1 MDKKAI
7 IGLITSILP
16 PIVTVVCSILRFPQE
31 KELQQ
36 ESINKAVFK
45 YMANKYEKG

>member
-16 PIVTVVCSILRFPQE
+16 PIVTVVCTILRFPQA

-36 ESINKAVFK
+36 ESIDKAVFK
-45 YMANKYEKG
+45 YMDAKYKG